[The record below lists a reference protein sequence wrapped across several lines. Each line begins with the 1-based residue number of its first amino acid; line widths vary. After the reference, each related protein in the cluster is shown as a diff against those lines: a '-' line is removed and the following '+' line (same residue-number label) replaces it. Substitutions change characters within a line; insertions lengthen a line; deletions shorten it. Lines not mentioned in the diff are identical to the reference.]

1 MLVNMGFLIRCFPCP
16 LQQNVPMVEYGQHDR
31 PESEQVAHRAIMN
44 TLAFLG
50 HIDAPAPEEISA

>member
-1 MLVNMGFLIRCFPCP
+1 MGFPYPLFP
-16 LQQNVPMVEYGQHDR
+16 LSAATNVPMVEYGQHDH